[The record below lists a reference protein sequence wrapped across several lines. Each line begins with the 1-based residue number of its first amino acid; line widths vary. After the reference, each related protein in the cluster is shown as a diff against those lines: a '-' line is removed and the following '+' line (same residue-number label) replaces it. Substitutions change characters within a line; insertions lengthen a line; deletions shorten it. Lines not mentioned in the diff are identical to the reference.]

1 MAGPAAKSEEHPP
14 RDLGRGRMGGVTK
27 SPQLHLILS
36 VEKSPK
42 PSQQPSVTTGVDGL
56 NCPCSPLPGCVL
68 PPTSHPASWTL
79 SSACPASGQWLLSA
93 AFPGQTMTILFNE
106 SQVLSAKHPS
116 RTKVATISYPYTNTI
131 AHQPQRVLL

>member
-1 MAGPAAKSEEHPP
+1 MAGSAAKSEEHPP
-14 RDLGRGRMGGVTK
+14 RDLGGVRMGGVSK

-42 PSQQPSVTTGVDGL
+42 PSQQPSVTTGADGL

-68 PPTSHPASWTL
+68 SPTSHPASRTL
-79 SSACPASGQWLLSA
+79 SSACPGQWLLSA
-93 AFPGQTMTILFNE
+93 AFPGQTMAILFNE
-106 SQVLSAKHPS
+106 SQVLSAKHPR